1 MNQAE
6 PLLRLEDLRV
16 HFPIGVQFTAKRRR
30 VVHAVDGVSLT
41 VGRGETLGLIGES
54 GSGKSTLS
62 RTVMGVYRPT
72 SGRVLFD
79 GIDVHRAKGT
89 AARQIR
95 RRMQMVFQN
104 PYSSVNRRYTVTQ
117 IIQEPMK
124 VQQLG
129 RAVDRQRRT
138 RELLD
143 LVGLSSRLAGRYPHE
158 LSGGQ
163 LQRVGIARAL
173 STNPDFLIADEP
185 TAALDVSVRAQV
197 MNLLIDLKQELNLS
211 LLYISHDLASVSYLA
226 DRVAV
231 LYLGRLVE
239 CAGTDELERSPLHPY
254 TQALLEAVPRPD
266 PDAPRL
272 ERAVRGEIPSAVN
285 PPSGCHYH
293 PRCPLV
299 EERCRS
305 EYPTISTLSGDR
317 LLACHVRTGDQL
329 ATPSGQQTGDKSG
342 NGHVQATGKGG

>member
-1 MNQAE
+1 MNVE
-6 PLLRLEDLRV
+6 PLLRIDNLRV
-16 HFPIGVQFTAKRRR
+16 HFPIGSVLSRRR
-30 VVHAVDGVSLT
+30 QVVHALDGVSLT
-41 VGRGETLGLIGES
+41 VGRGETVGLIGES

-62 RTVMGVYRPT
+62 RTIMGVYRPT
-72 SGRVLFD
+72 AGRVLFD
-79 GIDVHRAKGT
+79 GIDVHQAKGS
-89 AARQIR
+89 AARSIR

-124 VQQLG
+124 VQRLG
-129 RAVDRQRRT
+129 SPAERQRRT
-138 RELLD
+138 YELLEM
-143 LVGLSSRLAGRYPHE
+143 VGLSRKLASRYPHE

-173 STNPDFLIADEP
+173 STKPDFLIADEP

-211 LLYISHDLASVSYLA
+211 LLFISHDLASVSYIA

-239 CAGTDELERSPLHPY
+239 CADTEKLEHHPLHPY

-266 PDAPRL
+266 PDAARPY
-272 ERAVRGEIPSAVN
+272 RAPIGEIPSPVN
-285 PPSGCHYH
+285 PPSGCYYH
-293 PRCPLV
+293 PRCPIA
-299 EERCRS
+299 EERCRA
-305 EYPTISTLSGDR
+305 EYPEISTLPDSR
-317 LLACHVRTGDQL
+317 LLACHVRTGEQL
-329 ATPSGQQTGDKSG
+329 AAGVSGEP
-342 NGHVQATGKGG
+342 AA

>member
-1 MNQAE
+1 MADVN
-6 PLLRLEDLRV
+6 PLLRIENLRV
-16 HFPIGVQFTAKRRR
+16 HFPLTGWRVAARRGP

-41 VGRGETLGLIGES
+41 VARGESVGLIGES

-62 RTVMGVYRPT
+62 RAVMGVYRPT

-79 GIDVHRAKGT
+79 GIDVHRAKGS
-89 AARQIR
+89 AERQIR

-104 PYSSVNRRYTVTQ
+104 PYASVNRRYTVTQ

-124 VQQLG
+124 VQKLG
-129 RAVDRQRRT
+129 DAAERERRT

-143 LVGLSSRLAGRYPHE
+143 LVGLSSRLAYRYPHE

-163 LQRVGIARAL
+163 LQRVAIARAL
-173 STNPDFLIADEP
+173 STRPDFLIADEP

-197 MNLLIDLKQELNLS
+197 MNLLVDLKQELNFS
-211 LLYISHDLASVSYLA
+211 LLFISHDLATVSYIA

-239 CAGTDELERSPLHPY
+239 VASIDDLERDPRHPY
-254 TQALLEAVPRPD
+254 TEALLAAVPRPD
-266 PDAPRL
+266 PDAARL
-272 ERAVRGEIPSAVN
+272 YRAPGGEIPSAVN

-293 PRCPLV
+293 PRCPLA
-299 EERCRS
+299 EERCRQ
-305 EYPTISTLSGDR
+305 EYPPISVLSGNR
-317 LLACHVRTGDQL
+317 RLACHVRAGDRPAPRL
-329 ATPSGQQTGDKSG
+329 GAGAGDEPPVPYIDPS
-342 NGHVQATGKGG
+342 N

>member
-1 MNQAE
+1 
-6 PLLRLEDLRV
+6 
-16 HFPIGVQFTAKRRR
+16 
-30 VVHAVDGVSLT
+30 
-41 VGRGETLGLIGES
+41 
-54 GSGKSTLS
+54 
-62 RTVMGVYRPT
+62 MGVYRPT
-72 SGRVLFD
+72 AGRVFFD
-79 GIDVHRAKGT
+79 GIDLHQVKGR

-124 VQQLG
+124 EHGLG
-129 RAVDRQRRT
+129 SPAERQRRT

-173 STNPDFLIADEP
+173 STNPDLLIADEP

-197 MNLLIDLKQELNLS
+197 MNLLIDLKQELSLS
-211 LLYISHDLASVSYLA
+211 LLFISHDLASVSYIA
-226 DRVAV
+226 DRVGV

-239 CAGTDELERSPLHPY
+239 SAGIDDLERSPLHPY

-266 PDAPRL
+266 PDATRPY
-272 ERAVRGEIPSAVN
+272 RAPSGEIPSPVS

-293 PRCPLV
+293 PRCPLA
-299 EERCRS
+299 EDRCRS
-305 EYPTISTLSGDR
+305 EYPTVSVLPGNR
-317 LLACHVRTGDQL
+317 LVACHVRTGDRL
-329 ATPSGQQTGDKSG
+329 AAASGHCVRQGR
-342 NGHVQATGKGG
+342 

>member
-1 MNQAE
+1 MSE
-6 PLLRLEDLRV
+6 MDTLLRIEGLRV
-16 HFPIGVQFTAKRRR
+16 HFPIGLQWRQRR

-41 VGRGETLGLIGES
+41 VARGETVGLIGES

-62 RTVMGVYRPT
+62 RTIMGVYRPT
-72 SGRVLFD
+72 AGRVLFD
-79 GIDVHRAKGT
+79 GIDVHRAKGH
-89 AARQIR
+89 AARQVR

-104 PYSSVNRRYTVTQ
+104 PYSSVNRRYTVKQ

-124 VQQLG
+124 VQQIG
-129 RAVDRQRRT
+129 TPAERQRRT
-138 RELLD
+138 FELLE
-143 LVGLSSRLAGRYPHE
+143 LVGLSRQLVERYPHE

-211 LLYISHDLASVSYLA
+211 LLFISHDLASVSYIA

-239 CAGTDELERSPLHPY
+239 TANTDELERSPLHPY

-266 PDAPRL
+266 PDTPRPYRAPS
-272 ERAVRGEIPSAVN
+272 GEIPSPVN

-293 PRCPLV
+293 PRCPMAQ
-299 EERCRS
+299 ERCRV
-305 EYPTISTLSGDR
+305 EYPVITALPGNR
-317 LLACHVRTGDQL
+317 LLACHVRTGEKL
-329 ATPSGQQTGDKSG
+329 AQ
-342 NGHVQATGKGG
+342 

>member
-62 RTVMGVYRPT
+62 RTMMGVYRPT

-79 GIDVHRAKGT
+79 GDRVHRAKGT

-138 RELLD
+138 CELLD

-239 CAGTDELERSPLHPY
+239 CAGTDELERARCIPTPRRCWRRCRALTRTRPGPSGRRRGDPLGGEP
-254 TQALLEAVPRPD
+254 
-266 PDAPRL
+266 
-272 ERAVRGEIPSAVN
+272 AVRLPL
-285 PPSGCHYH
+285 PPPLPDGGGALPLGVPGDLDAARRPAAGLS
-293 PRCPLV
+293 CPD
-299 EERCRS
+299 RR
-305 EYPTISTLSGDR
+305 PAGDP
-317 LLACHVRTGDQL
+317 A
-329 ATPSGQQTGDKSG
+329 GQRDR
-342 NGHVQATGKGG
+342 